1 MKETTVRTPAIYGS
15 KFTLRNALI
24 LGGVVF
30 LAPYFI
36 RRLAPLLNNWF
47 DVTLRD
53 VNIASKDS
61 VRDAADDLEVG
72 GVSGKINRTV
82 GRVTDRMGL

>member
-1 MKETTVRTPAIYGS
+1 MKATTVRTPAIYGS
-15 KFTLRNALI
+15 TFTMRNALI
-24 LGGVVF
+24 LGGIVF

-36 RRLAPLLNNWF
+36 RRLAPLFSSWF
-47 DVTLRD
+47 DVSLRD
-53 VNIASKDS
+53 VNVASKDS

-82 GRVTDRMGL
+82 GRVTDHMGL